1 LLPRTK
7 GVEDFSQVVP
17 EADPPGRRFQSLY
30 LCWTYKIISCKIKRL
45 LHMNAFSVAKQS
57 TLLTNSVYH
66 VYIYNGT
73 IIANFFQGGKA
84 F

>member
-1 LLPRTK
+1 MK
-7 GVEDFSQVVP
+7 
-17 EADPPGRRFQSLY
+17 
-30 LCWTYKIISCKIKRL
+30 
-45 LHMNAFSVAKQS
+45 AFSVAKQS

-84 F
+84 FWFQRLEIPDIIGRLLSLPHL